1 MFVEAIECFHCFFRV
16 RTNRILSIAECRRFF
31 LLLFKMIKSRCVRIR
46 YFRLALVSGGNIGFS
61 MGQKLHFDFMS
72 GGDGQGRVL
81 WLALIRC
88 FLVSVKNTEISVWRC
103 YKVLRK
109 HLTLMLGEVNSLCCV
124 RKW

>member
-1 MFVEAIECFHCFFRV
+1 MSAARDDVFVKEKEILVGVSLLFSSIWPKKSLKNGVQNVRGSDRMLSLFFRV

-81 WLALIRC
+81 WLC
-88 FLVSVKNTEISVWRC
+88 GWR
-103 YKVLRK
+103 
-109 HLTLMLGEVNSLCCV
+109 
-124 RKW
+124 